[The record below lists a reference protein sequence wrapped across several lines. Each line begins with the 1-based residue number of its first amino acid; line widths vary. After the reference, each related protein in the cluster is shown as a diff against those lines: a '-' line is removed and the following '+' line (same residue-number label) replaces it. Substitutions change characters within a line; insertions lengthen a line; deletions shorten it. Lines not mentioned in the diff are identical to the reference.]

1 MVFTFNDPSIFSFL
15 HDNNTSKTLQT
26 NIEKGE
32 INWYRNTTQR
42 EHACDVFST
51 KPGSSVKET
60 LPEQNQ
66 AKATQLKKDSFHF
79 HRRHR
84 VNLGGSN
91 FQGNLEDVQTFSP
104 DRISYVLLLLK
115 SFSCL
120 LKQVEDNVCRLC
132 VSISLH
138 DLVRS

>member
-1 MVFTFNDPSIFSFL
+1 ML
-15 HDNNTSKTLQT
+15 
-26 NIEKGE
+26 
-32 INWYRNTTQR
+32 
-42 EHACDVFST
+42 
-51 KPGSSVKET
+51 
-60 LPEQNQ
+60 EQNQ

-79 HRRHR
+79 RRRHR

-104 DRISYVLLLLK
+104 DRISYVLLPLK

-120 LKQVEDNVCRLC
+120 LNQVEDFVGLLC

-138 DLVRS
+138 DLVRSCQTFLANLNVRFCSVQP

>member
-1 MVFTFNDPSIFSFL
+1 MRFPHNQAV
-15 HDNNTSKTLQT
+15 
-26 NIEKGE
+26 
-32 INWYRNTTQR
+32 
-42 EHACDVFST
+42 
-51 KPGSSVKET
+51 ET
-60 LPEQNQ
+60 LLEQNQ

-79 HRRHR
+79 RRRHR

-104 DRISYVLLLLK
+104 DRISYVLLPLK

-120 LKQVEDNVCRLC
+120 LNQVEDFVGLLC

-138 DLVRS
+138 DLVRSCQLCLLNLGVRSCSVQP